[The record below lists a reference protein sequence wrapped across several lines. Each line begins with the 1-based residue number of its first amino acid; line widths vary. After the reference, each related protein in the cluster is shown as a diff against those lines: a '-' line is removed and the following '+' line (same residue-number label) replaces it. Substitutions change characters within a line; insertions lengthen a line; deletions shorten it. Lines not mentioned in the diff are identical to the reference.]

1 MLADAVAGTLL
12 RVVERRVAA
21 QPLGSAGAWGERL
34 LMLELLMLARP
45 GPRRSVVPATLEAV
59 VG

>member
-1 MLADAVAGTLL
+1 VLADAVAGTLL
-12 RVVERRVAA
+12 RVVERRVA
-21 QPLGSAGAWGERL
+21 QPLGSAGAWGDRL